1 MSPEP
6 APVPFR
12 QILGELVALC
22 AARRTGTLFI
32 ATASNESARIGLEQG
47 EIVSLVFRNRRGL
60 ETLDHLR
67 KIAAGRFNFSDTVL
81 DRGERGDLP
90 VTPDLLAMLG
100 AEEPLTLAPGSRG
113 TGGAPPAAVKTPAGP
128 HENPQLAS
136 AQATIETEL
145 TEYLGPMAVVVCREH
160 VARTVAAGAPYDIGL
175 LVDAVSHEIGD
186 RDKEARF
193 RQQVLARLA
202 GG

>member
-22 AARRTGTLFI
+22 SARQTGTLFI
-32 ATASNESARIGLEQG
+32 ATASNESARIGLKQG
-47 EIVSLVFRNRRGL
+47 EIVSLVFRNQRGL
-60 ETLDHLR
+60 EALDHLR
-67 KIAAGRFNFSDTVL
+67 KIAAGRFNFTNTVL

-90 VTPDLLAMLG
+90 LTPDLLAMLG
-100 AEEPLTLAPGSRG
+100 AEEPLTVAPRPRG
-113 TGGAPPAAVKTPAGP
+113 TGGTPPTAGKTPPGP

-136 AQATIETEL
+136 AQEAIESEL
-145 TEYLGPMAVVVCREH
+145 TEYLGPMAVIVCREH

-175 LVDAVSHEIGD
+175 LVDAVALEIGD
-186 RDKEARF
+186 RAKEARF